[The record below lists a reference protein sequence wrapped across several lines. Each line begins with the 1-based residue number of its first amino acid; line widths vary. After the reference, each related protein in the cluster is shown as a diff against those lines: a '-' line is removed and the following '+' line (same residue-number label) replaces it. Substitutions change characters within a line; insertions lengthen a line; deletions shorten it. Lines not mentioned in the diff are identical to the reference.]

1 MFSSGR
7 VFISITNEIKKDG
20 RGKETLLTE
29 KVMEELKLKEPS
41 ELIPWA
47 YNEKDQTWQRIAS
60 LAPVCYSC
68 AFQGDPVALDILQH
82 SANKLS
88 VLQDLFFTNVLNSL
102 PFLQLLRDLTLIQ
115 TALFQLSYLG
125 V

>member
-1 MFSSGR
+1 
-7 VFISITNEIKKDG
+7 
-20 RGKETLLTE
+20 
-29 KVMEELKLKEPS
+29 MEELKLKDPS

-60 LAPVCYSC
+60 LAPVCYFC
-68 AFQGDPVALDILQH
+68 ASQGDPVALDILQL

-88 VLQDLFFTNVLNSL
+88 VCKDLFFSLTVLNRL
-102 PFLQLLRDLTLIQ
+102 QFLLLLRDLTLIQ
-115 TALFQLSYLG
+115 TVLFQLSYLE